1 MIRLLVIYFSH
12 LLPRVFLART
22 NKAAKHTEGNIL
34 HSGHDSTDSGIKKNY
49 LHFIT

>member
-22 NKAAKHTEGNIL
+22 NKAAKHTERNIL
-34 HSGHDSTDSGIKKNY
+34 YSCLDSTDPVIKKNY
-49 LHFIT
+49 